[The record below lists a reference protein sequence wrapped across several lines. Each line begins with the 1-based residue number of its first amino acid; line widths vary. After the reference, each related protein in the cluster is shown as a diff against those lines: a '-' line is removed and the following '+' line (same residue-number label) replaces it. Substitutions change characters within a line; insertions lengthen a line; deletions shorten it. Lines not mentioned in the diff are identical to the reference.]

1 MRGRG
6 RAWCL
11 AAALTFA
18 GVAAPL
24 PEAGRGAAP
33 AAVPPPGRPT
43 ASAEAVSSRS
53 APVGVVVPSLDL
65 HARRIV
71 DLGIGSDGSLEAP
84 SGWHEVGWFSGG
96 AAPGEDGP
104 AVLVGHVDSHRGP
117 AVFFGLESLGPGAAV
132 GVERSDGAT
141 AWFTVYSVGTYGKDG
156 EEFPTRRVYGATSG
170 PELRLITCGGDFDA
184 AAGSYR
190 SNVVVFARLAS

>member
-1 MRGRG
+1 MQGRG

-18 GVAAPL
+18 GVAAPF
-24 PEAGRGAAP
+24 PEIGRGAAP
-33 AAVPPPGRPT
+33 AAVPPGRP
-43 ASAEAVSSRS
+43 ASSAEAVSSRS

-65 HARRIV
+65 HARRV
-71 DLGIGSDGSLEAP
+71 VGLGIGADGGLEAP

-117 AVFFGLESLGPGAAV
+117 AVFFGLESLGPGAVV

-141 AWFTVYSVGTYGKDG
+141 AWFEVYAVATYGKG
-156 EEFPTRRVYGATSG
+156 REEFPTRRVYGATPG
-170 PELRLITCGGDFDA
+170 PELRLITCGGDFDE

-190 SNVVVFARLAS
+190 SNVVVFARLAP